1 MKAYDDQTEV
11 MTLAEVAE
19 YLQLAE
25 RTVLRMVQRREIPG
39 AKIASQWRFIRAL
52 IRDWLARQVTGTS
65 LPVLDATARKEMVTL
80 RLREVI
86 RPELM
91 TIDLKPGPKE
101 VILRRLVAPLRASG
115 FARDTGRLLASLVS
129 RERMMTTAVG
139 HGVAVPHPRKPLLD
153 MFTETA
159 IALGVCRKGTDFD
172 ALDNKPVHL
181 FFLICSE
188 RDEVHLQLMA
198 KVSWVVRQDILRRL
212 LCVRSPED
220 ATAVVSDVAAE
231 LEGRSL

>member
-19 YLQLAE
+19 YLQLGE

-52 IRDWLARQVTGTS
+52 IQDWLARQVTGTS
-65 LPVLDATARKEMVTL
+65 FLELDGTARKETVTL
-80 RLREVI
+80 PLREVI

-91 TIDLKPGPKE
+91 TIDLTPGPKD
-101 VILRRLVAPLRASG
+101 VVLRRLVAPLRTSG
-115 FARDTGRLLASLVS
+115 FARDTSRLLASLVT

-139 HGVAVPHPRKPLLD
+139 HGVAVPHPRKPIPG
-153 MFTETA
+153 MFAESA

-172 ALDNKPVHL
+172 ALDDKPVHL
-181 FFLICSE
+181 FFLICSD

-198 KVSWVVRQDILRRL
+198 KVSWVVRQGILGRL
-212 LCVRSPED
+212 LRVCSPED
-220 ATAVVSDVAAE
+220 ATAVVSDAAAE
-231 LEGRSL
+231 LERLSL